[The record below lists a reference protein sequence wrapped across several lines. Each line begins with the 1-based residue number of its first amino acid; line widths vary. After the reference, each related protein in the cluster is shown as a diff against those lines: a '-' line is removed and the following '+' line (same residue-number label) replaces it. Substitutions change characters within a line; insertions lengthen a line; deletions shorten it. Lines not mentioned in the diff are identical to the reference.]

1 MNRSS
6 STHLHLGY
14 TPAELASSPYAQFFD
29 PVMQPLPEH
38 VREALAVGAVAHA
51 LLPPVSR
58 ASELQ
63 RSGYAAVETGY
74 TVCPD
79 GAVHIA
85 ALTRMPGVT
94 PAMWDWWF
102 AWHGSEAQRYKLWHP
117 DAHVHVGWKDGQGEL
132 DHYVGRVS
140 QVVEYVGAQLLRV
153 EVGFVTPGTLGLDE
167 AQLKSSGET
176 AICAR
181 LGMTVGGIAA
191 KSGWLLHHIRPVQG
205 GAEMRSRFWLAGPN
219 VRLMGW
225 EGAAGRWLGNVAGKL
240 LSPPRHQV
248 TELLVHDAQEMQHLA
263 ARLPNLYA
271 AFGPGAAASTAR
283 AGGRAGVHGEPR
295 P

>member
-1 MNRSS
+1 MHSS
-6 STHLHLGY
+6 NFYLGY
-14 TPAELASSPYAQFFD
+14 TAAEQATSPYAAFFD
-29 PVMQPLPEH
+29 PAMRPLPGH
-38 VREALAVGAVAHA
+38 VREALAVGAVAHP
-51 LLPPVSR
+51 LLPPLSR
-58 ASELQ
+58 ARELQ
-63 RSGYAAVETGY
+63 ASGYGAVETGY

-85 ALTRMPGVT
+85 VLTAMPGVT

-102 AWHGSEAQRYKLWHP
+102 AWHGSEPQRYKLWHP
-117 DAHVHVGWKDGQGEL
+117 AAHVHVGWKDGGGER

-153 EVGFVTPGTLGLDE
+153 EVRFVAPATLGLDE
-167 AQLKSSGET
+167 AALQTSGET

-181 LGMTVGGIAA
+181 VGMTVGGVAA
-191 KSGWLLHHIRPVQG
+191 DSGWLLHHIRPVPG
-205 GAEMRSRFWLAGPN
+205 GAEMRSRFWLAGAN

-225 EGAAGRWLGNVAGKL
+225 QGSVGRWLGTIAGKL

-263 ARLPNLYA
+263 AILPRLYA
-271 AFGPGAAASTAR
+271 AFGPGSSISKTQVSAR
-283 AGGRAGVHGEPR
+283 T
-295 P
+295 

>member
-1 MNRSS
+1 MNFTNSPD
-6 STHLHLGY
+6 LHLGY
-14 TPAELASSPYAQFFD
+14 TPAELASSPYARFFD
-29 PVMQPLPEH
+29 PVMQPLPEQ
-38 VREALAVGAVAHA
+38 VREALAVGAVAPA
-51 LLPPVSR
+51 LLPPVIHAR
-58 ASELQ
+58 ELQ
-63 RSGYAAVETGY
+63 NSGYAAVETGY
-74 TVCPD
+74 TVCAN

-85 ALTRMPGVT
+85 VLTRMPGVT

-117 DAHVHVGWKDGQGEL
+117 GAHVHVGWQDGRGEL

-153 EVGFVTPGTLGLDE
+153 AVRFVAPGMLGLDE
-167 AQLKSSGET
+167 TRLRSGGET

-181 LGMTVGGIAA
+181 VGMAIGPVAA
-191 KSGWLLHHIRPVQG
+191 DSGWLLHHIRPVPG

-219 VRLMGW
+219 ARVMGW
-225 EGAAGRWLGNVAGKL
+225 DGTAGGWLGNVAGKL

-263 ARLPNLYA
+263 AILPRLYA
-271 AFGPGAAASTAR
+271 VFGPDGATAPAPAST
-283 AGGRAGVHGEPR
+283 R

>member
-1 MNRSS
+1 MRSS
-6 STHLHLGY
+6 DLYLGY
-14 TPAELASSPYAQFFD
+14 TAAERATSPYAAFFD
-29 PVMQPLPEH
+29 PVMASLPEH
-38 VREALAVGAVAHA
+38 VREALAVGAVAHT

-58 ASELQ
+58 ARELQ
-63 RSGYAAVETGY
+63 EIGYAAVESGY

-85 ALTRMPGVT
+85 VLTSMPGVT

-102 AWHGSEAQRYKLWHP
+102 AWHGSDPQRYKLWHP
-117 DAHVHVGWKDGQGEL
+117 SAHVHVGWKDGGGER

-153 EVGFVTPGTLGLDE
+153 EVRFVTPAMLGLDE
-167 AQLKSSGET
+167 AALKSSGET

-181 LGMTVGGIAA
+181 IGMSVGGVAA
-191 KSGWLLHHIRPVQG
+191 DSGWLLHHIRPVTG
-205 GAEMRSRFWLAGPN
+205 GAEMRSRFWLAGDN

-225 EGAAGRWLGNVAGKL
+225 EGAAGRWLGKIAGKL

-263 ARLPNLYA
+263 AILPRLYA
-271 AFGPGAAASTAR
+271 AFGPVGASSITQVSAR
-283 AGGRAGVHGEPR
+283 T
-295 P
+295 

>member
-1 MNRSS
+1 MYRSNS
-6 STHLHLGY
+6 PDISLDISPDLHLGY
-14 TPAELASSPYAQFFD
+14 TPAELASSPYARFFD
-29 PVMQPLPEH
+29 PLMQPLPEH
-38 VREALAVGAVAHA
+38 VREALAIGAVAHT

-58 ASELQ
+58 ARELQ
-63 RSGYAAVETGY
+63 REGYAAVETGY

-85 ALTRMPGVT
+85 VLNRMPGVA

-117 DAHVHVGWKDGQGEL
+117 GAHVHVDWKDGLGES

-153 EVGFVTPGTLGLDE
+153 EVGFVAPGTLGLDE
-167 AQLKSSGET
+167 GQLRSRGET

-191 KSGWLLHHIRPVQG
+191 QSGWLLHQIRPVPD

-219 VRLMGW
+219 ARLMGW
-225 EGAAGRWLGNVAGKL
+225 EGSAGRWLGKVAGKL

-248 TELLVHDAQEMQHLA
+248 TELLVHDAHEMQHLA
-263 ARLPNLYA
+263 AILPRLFA
-271 AFGPGAAASTAR
+271 TFGPGGAAATAP
-283 AGGRAGVHGEPR
+283 AGTRI
-295 P
+295 